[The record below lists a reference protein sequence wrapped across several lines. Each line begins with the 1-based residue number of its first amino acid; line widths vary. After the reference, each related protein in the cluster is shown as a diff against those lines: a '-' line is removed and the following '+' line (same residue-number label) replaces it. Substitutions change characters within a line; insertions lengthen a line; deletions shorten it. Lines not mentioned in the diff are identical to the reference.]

1 MDKTN
6 PGEKKKQNWLPL
18 GGAGEGLEETFWGDG
33 KVLQNL
39 FRQIS
44 FYIEINSFIVGIS
57 TYEDDFLSEE

>member
-39 FRQIS
+39 FRQIDL
-44 FYIEINSFIVGIS
+44 G
-57 TYEDDFLSEE
+57 